1 MSLFK
6 RKRDDAADGGTGQQ
20 KNVETAGPAG
30 AATDSEA
37 SSGAGTAGSQGAGEN
52 GSGGDDAAGRFD
64 RAADGPFDVSEVEG
78 AAGRVDLGAV
88 WVPGRQGMEL
98 RLELEEKTQRVI
110 AATVAL
116 GGSSLQL
123 QAFAA
128 PRSDGIWDGI
138 RTDLAATVSKQGGT
152 ADEMPGRFGRE
163 LLARIPVR
171 TSDGRTAHQAT
182 RFVGVDGPRWFL
194 RGVFNGPAAYQPEQ
208 AAALEEVLCGVV
220 VVRGAEAMAPREL
233 LALKLPKAQAGA
245 AGETTQSPEPPQ
257 KSDVAT

>member
-6 RKRDDAADGGTGQQ
+6 RKGNDDAAAGGTGERED
-20 KNVETAGPAG
+20 VEAADPAG
-30 AATDSEA
+30 AAT
-37 SSGAGTAGSQGAGEN
+37 GAEQSP
-52 GSGGDDAAGRFD
+52 DDGPADAFD
-64 RAADGPFDVSEVEG
+64 RAADGPFDVSEVEVEG

-116 GGSSLQL
+116 AGSSLQL

-128 PRSDGIWDGI
+128 PRRDGLWDGI
-138 RTDLAATVSKQGGT
+138 RTDIAATVTKQGGT
-152 ADEMPGRFGRE
+152 AEEVPGRFGRE

-171 TSDGRTAHQAT
+171 TSDGRSAHQAT

-208 AAALEEVLCGVV
+208 AAALEEVLRGVV
-220 VVRGAEAMAPREL
+220 VVRGSEAMAPREL
-233 LALKLPKAQAGA
+233 LALKLPKAQPSANAGQSA
-245 AGETTQSPEPPQ
+245 AGQNAEAPEPAVSEPP
-257 KSDVAT
+257 ARP